1 MRPVRRPTVVGQYAA
16 QIEDWL
22 REDPTLR
29 TIEIRRRVRLAG
41 SRGGKS
47 ALYELVRR
55 VRNRPGRD
63 EAAAP
68 QQLILVA
75 RDRKHLYNFFK
86 LAFEGNP
93 TVQVVADRRAVS
105 PRAPATPPEQEPR
118 QRNRRRASQ
127 TIESERRAIGWTIV
141 RLRTVKPSGGM
152 TP

>member
-16 QIEDWL
+16 QIAEWL

-29 TIEIRRRVRLAG
+29 TIEILRRVRRAG
-41 SRGGKS
+41 YRGGKS

-55 VRNRPGRD
+55 VRNRPAD
-63 EAAAP
+63 QAATL

-86 LAFEGNP
+86 QVFEGNP
-93 TVQVVADRRAVS
+93 TIQVVPDRRAVS
-105 PRAPATPPEQEPR
+105 QRAQSKPPEQERR

-127 TIESERRAIGWTIV
+127 TTESELRAMGWTIV
-141 RLRTVKPSGGM
+141 RLRTVKP
-152 TP
+152 

>member
-16 QIEDWL
+16 QIAEWL

-29 TIEIRRRVRLAG
+29 TIEILRRVRRAG
-41 SRGGKS
+41 YRGGKS

-55 VRNRPGRD
+55 VRNRSAD
-63 EAAAP
+63 QAATL

-86 LAFEGNP
+86 LVFEGNP
-93 TVQVVADRRAVS
+93 TIQVVLDRRAVS
-105 PRAPATPPEQEPR
+105 QPAQSKPPEQERR

-127 TIESERRAIGWTIV
+127 TTESELRAVGWTIV
-141 RLRTVKPSGGM
+141 RLRTVKP
-152 TP
+152 